1 MKFSE
6 KLDILLERHNY
17 KRVDFA
23 DKVGITYRAFAY
35 YMSDTR
41 KPRKSVLERIA
52 RELDVT
58 PDFLIDDS
66 KELKLTQEEK
76 FIRDIS
82 SSGKNPYEAA
92 KFLSQSKGLFA
103 GNSLSDKDKDA
114 LMSCLKEIYEDS
126 RKGNKK

>member
-114 LMSCLKEIYEDS
+114 LMSCLNEIYEDS

>member
-92 KFLSQSKGLFA
+92 KFLSQSKGLLA

>member
-76 FIRDIS
+76 FILD
-82 SSGKNPYEAA
+82 
-92 KFLSQSKGLFA
+92 
-103 GNSLSDKDKDA
+103 
-114 LMSCLKEIYEDS
+114 
-126 RKGNKK
+126 